1 MVPIDFFIG
10 LPMLS
15 SVNSKFSSRTH
26 RLAAIHNVTDDDD
39 DDRRQRQTDRRNTV
53 AKRDRCYGRLKLFTY
68 FVYFV
73 G

>member
-1 MVPIDFFIG
+1 
-10 LPMLS
+10 MLS

-26 RLAAIHNVTDDDD
+26 RLAPIHNVTDD

-53 AKRDRCYGRLKLFTY
+53 AKRHRCYGRLKLFTY
-68 FVYFV
+68 FV